1 MLAESFYVQ
10 VFLSSHSREC
20 IAAFVENGYK
30 TEQVTGFQMI
40 NSDNKISS
48 KRVEGE
54 RFKYLIENIAL
65 DIRG

>member
-1 MLAESFYVQ
+1 
-10 VFLSSHSREC
+10 
-20 IAAFVENGYK
+20 
-30 TEQVTGFQMI
+30 MI
-40 NSDNKISS
+40 NSGNKISS